1 MTIKEKTIEI
11 KKKLLKNRIENYILE
26 SEMIMSLA
34 LKKDRLFLIINHQKE
49 IKEKENNKI
58 DQITKQRLKLYP
70 LAYISGKR
78 NFYDLEFNVNKNT
91 LIPRPESELIIEEI
105 VKKEKQ
111 SKKGKIFIDV
121 GTGSGCLIIS
131 LAKILSKNKKNYF
144 YGLDIC
150 PKALKV
156 AQKNSQ
162 KNNLNKKINF
172 YKSNLLE
179 KIIKINNKNNFLN
192 NKEVI
197 IIANLPYLTKEE
209 ISKSPTIKF
218 EPKKALY
225 GGPDGLDFY
234 RKMLKQIK
242 KLKEDNKIKA
252 EIYMEISPWQKN
264 ILVKDIKNI
273 LKNKLTE
280 IKIIKDLNRKNR
292 LIVLKV

>member
-11 KKKLLKNRIENYILE
+11 QKKLLRNGIEKHNLE

-34 LKKDRLFLIINHQKE
+34 LNKDRLFLITNSYKK
-49 IKEKENNKI
+49 IKEKENKKI
-58 DQITKQRLKLYP
+58 NRIVSQRLELYP

-105 VKKEKQ
+105 VKKERQ
-111 SKKGKIFIDV
+111 SKNNKTFIDI

-144 YGLDIC
+144 CGLDIC
-150 PKALKV
+150 SKALKV
-156 AQKNSQ
+156 AQKNAQ
-162 KNNLNKKINF
+162 KHNLNKKIFF
-172 YKSNLLE
+172 YKSNLLD
-179 KIIKINNKNNFLN
+179 KIIKINNRNNFLD
-192 NKEVI
+192 NKHLI

-209 ISKSPTIKF
+209 ISNSPTIKF

-225 GGPDGLDFY
+225 GGSDGLDFY
-234 RKMLKQIK
+234 RKMLEQIK
-242 KLKEDNKIKA
+242 KLKESNRIKA

-264 ILVKDIKNI
+264 ILIKDIKNV
-273 LKNKLTE
+273 LKKAA
-280 IKIIKDLNRKNR
+280 IKITTIKDLNKKNR
-292 LIVLKV
+292 IIVLEI

>member
-11 KKKLLKNRIENYILE
+11 QKKLLRNGMKKHNLE

-34 LKKDRLFLIINHQKE
+34 LNKDRLFLITNSHKK
-49 IKEKENNKI
+49 IKEKENRKI
-58 DQITKQRLKLYP
+58 NRIVSQRLKLYP

-105 VKKEKQ
+105 VKKERQ
-111 SKKGKIFIDV
+111 NKKGKIFIDI

-131 LAKILSKNKKNYF
+131 LTKILSKNKKNYF

-150 PKALKV
+150 SKALKV
-156 AQKNSQ
+156 AQKNAQ
-162 KNNLNKKINF
+162 KHNLNKKINF

-179 KIIKINNKNNFLN
+179 EIIKINDKNNFLN
-192 NKEVI
+192 NKNLI
-197 IIANLPYLTKEE
+197 IIANLPYLTKKE
-209 ISKSPTIKF
+209 ISESPTIKF

-225 GGPDGLDFY
+225 GGLDGLDFY

-242 KLKEDNKIKA
+242 KLKENNKIKA

-264 ILVKDIKNI
+264 ILIKDIKQI
-273 LKNKLTE
+273 LKKVT
-280 IKIIKDLNRKNR
+280 IKITTIKDLNKKNR
-292 LIVLKV
+292 IIVLEI

>member
-11 KKKLLKNRIENYILE
+11 QKKLLRNGIEKHNLE

-34 LKKDRLFLIINHQKE
+34 LNKDRLFLITNSYKK
-49 IKEKENNKI
+49 IKEKENKKI
-58 DQITKQRLKLYP
+58 AKIVGQRLKLYP

-78 NFYDLEFNVNKNT
+78 NFYDLEFKVNKNT
-91 LIPRPESELIIEEI
+91 LIPRPESELIIEKI
-105 VKKEKQ
+105 LKKEKQ
-111 SKKGKIFIDV
+111 SKNGKIFIDV

-131 LAKILSKNKKNYF
+131 LAKILQNNKKNCF

-150 PKALKV
+150 SKALKV
-156 AQKNSQ
+156 AKKNTQKND
-162 KNNLNKKINF
+162 LNKKINF
-172 YKSNLLE
+172 HKSNLLE

-192 NKEVI
+192 NKEII
-197 IIANLPYLTKEE
+197 IIANLPYLTKKE

-234 RKMLKQIK
+234 RKMLEQIK
-242 KLKEDNKIKA
+242 KLKENNKAKA

-264 ILVKDIKNI
+264 ILIEDIKQI
-273 LKNKLTE
+273 LKKIT
-280 IKIIKDLNRKNR
+280 IKITTIKDLSKKNR
-292 LIVLKV
+292 IIVLEI

>member
-11 KKKLLKNRIENYILE
+11 QKKLLRNGMKKHNLE

-34 LKKDRLFLIINHQKE
+34 LNKDRLFLITNSHKK
-49 IKEKENNKI
+49 IKEKENRKI
-58 DQITKQRLKLYP
+58 NRIVSQRLKLYP

-105 VKKEKQ
+105 VKKERQ
-111 SKKGKIFIDV
+111 NKKGKIFIDI

-131 LAKILSKNKKNYF
+131 LTKILSKNKKNYF

-150 PKALKV
+150 SKALKV
-156 AQKNSQ
+156 AQKNAQ
-162 KNNLNKKINF
+162 KHNLNKKINF
-172 YKSNLLE
+172 YKSNLLD
-179 KIIKINNKNNFLN
+179 KIIKKNNRNNFLD
-192 NKEVI
+192 NKHLI

-209 ISKSPTIKF
+209 ISNSPTIKF

-225 GGPDGLDFY
+225 GGSDGLDFY

-242 KLKEDNKIKA
+242 KLKENNKIKA

-264 ILVKDIKNI
+264 ILIKDIKQI
-273 LKNKLTE
+273 LKKVT
-280 IKIIKDLNRKNR
+280 IKITTIKDLNKKNR
-292 LIVLKV
+292 IIVLEI